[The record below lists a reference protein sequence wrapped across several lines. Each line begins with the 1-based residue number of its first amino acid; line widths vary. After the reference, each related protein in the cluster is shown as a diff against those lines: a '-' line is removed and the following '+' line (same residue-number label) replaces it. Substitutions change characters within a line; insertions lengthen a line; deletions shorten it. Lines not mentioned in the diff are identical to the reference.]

1 MANITSKNKN
11 FFTCNLFST
20 SQQAPLGAR
29 ISLQLREWLGVN
41 ENVGEIPAQRKP
53 WGWIF
58 LFLLVGG
65 AAWWFVQYG
74 MSSGPAVELLE
85 ASVEKGNITATV
97 SATGALEAITTVT
110 VGSQVSGPVR
120 EVLVDFNSPVRVG
133 QVLAVL
139 DPSEFEA
146 KMQEAEAGLQV
157 GQAGYETAMARLANS
172 RAAISQSETQ
182 VEVAR
187 NANAQVVSQ
196 VDGARA
202 NLNNSKAT
210 VQKARAEMDNAL
222 LEYKRY
228 EQLFAGQLVAAS
240 ERDQKRT
247 QYRVASAGYESSLA
261 ALQSSE
267 AQLRQMQS
275 QLLQSKN
282 NVVAAEAKLRAD
294 LANVQAAQAEVSS
307 SQARVRQYEATMQRA
322 RVDLQRTVIKSPVAG
337 TVIDRKIEPGQTVA
351 ASFTAPELF
360 KIAKDLRQ
368 MQVRA
373 DVSEADIGRVSVG
386 QKVSFTVDAYPDDKF
401 DGLVTQVRSAP
412 VTTTANQNNVVVYGV
427 LISAPNPKLLLK
439 PGMTATVSVAAE
451 ELKDVLLVPDEALR
465 FLPPNPPDPEEEKK
479 ARDKEK
485 LKSES
490 SKKRD
495 GKEKTKKRVGR
506 AGVVWVPGPKGP
518 QRRDIM
524 IGVSD
529 GKFSE
534 VVEGELKAGDKVY
547 TKILDEDKLKRKKVR
562 ISF

>member
-1 MANITSKNKN
+1 MSD
-11 FFTCNLFST
+11 
-20 SQQAPLGAR
+20 
-29 ISLQLREWLGVN
+29 
-41 ENVGEIPAQRKP
+41 NVGEIPTPRRP
-53 WGWIF
+53 WGWLLF
-58 LFLLVGG
+58 LLLVGG
-65 AAWWFVQYG
+65 ALWWYVRYG
-74 MSSGPAVELLE
+74 MTAGPDVELLE

-120 EVLVDFNSPVRVG
+120 AVLVDFNSPVRVG

-157 GQAGYETAMARLANS
+157 GQAGYETAQARLANS
-172 RAAISQSETQ
+172 RAAISQAETQ
-182 VEVAR
+182 VEVSR
-187 NANAQVVSQ
+187 NAYSQVISQ

-210 VQKARAEMDNAL
+210 VQKSRAEMDNAL

-307 SQARVRQYEATMQRA
+307 SQARIRQFEATQQRA
-322 RVDLQRTVIKSPVAG
+322 RVDLQRTVIRSPVAG
-337 TVIDRKIEPGQTVA
+337 TVIDRKVEPGQTVA

-373 DVSEADIGRVSVG
+373 DVSEADIGRVSMG

-401 DGLVTQVRSAP
+401 DGKVTQVRSAP
-412 VTTTANQNNVVVYGV
+412 VTTGTNQNNVVVYGV

-485 LKSES
+485 AKSTAG
-490 SKKRD
+490 KKRD
-495 GKEKTKKRVGR
+495 SEKGKPKKRNGR

-518 QRRDIM
+518 LRRDIL
-524 IGVSD
+524 IGVTD

-562 ISF
+562 IAF